1 MDINKIIRN
10 QRTQHQWSWYKTLTS
25 GKGLDGIYNLA
36 SLFNGGRHCK
46 RGYDEFGAWVRKG
59 GYNMSFWVEFDDGT
73 KRVIRFPMVGAIAQ
87 ELVDEKLKIEIATM
101 MFVSTET
108 TIPIPKLIGY
118 GLTGNTHHLNGL
130 PFLILTHVPGKPLGG
145 VWDELDEVAKVKI
158 YDQMADITI
167 QLRSHPFDR
176 IGSLTVDDRGQ
187 WSLSNRPLGR
197 PLASLQR
204 DGIDIRMAQSYSA
217 SLDYFIDYFCH
228 YR

>member
-1 MDINKIIRN
+1 
-10 QRTQHQWSWYKTLTS
+10 
-25 GKGLDGIYNLA
+25 
-36 SLFNGGRHCK
+36 
-46 RGYDEFGAWVRKG
+46 
-59 GYNMSFWVEFDDGT
+59 
-73 KRVIRFPMVGAIAQ
+73 
-87 ELVDEKLKIEIATM
+87 
-101 MFVSTET
+101 MFVSTKT

-145 VWDELDEVAKVKI
+145 VWGEWMKPQVKI
-158 YDQMADITI
+158 YDQMADITL

-204 DGIDIRMAQSYSA
+204 DGIDIRMAQS
-217 SLDYFIDYFCH
+217 FIFVRLL
-228 YR
+228 YRLLPPSSPEIYGTTKQRFRSFRCEGEICGTVTIRIIDTHLRQSRV